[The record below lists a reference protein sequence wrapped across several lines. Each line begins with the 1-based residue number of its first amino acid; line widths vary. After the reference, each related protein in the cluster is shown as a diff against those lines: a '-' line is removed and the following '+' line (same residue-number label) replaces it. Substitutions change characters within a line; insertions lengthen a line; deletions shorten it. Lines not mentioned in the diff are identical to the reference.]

1 MDDYFQI
8 IIYLIIIFAFL
19 NSLFRKKNK
28 GEAPPRSANSRNTE
42 KDNTNPASGYAQ
54 NEKQSEYDILKE
66 IEGLFKGENNSTG
79 RRRMESEIEKA
90 KMRKVPRKEHVEDE
104 EWHSLD
110 KESHEQSADEIQL
123 NRSWHS
129 ITPFKRAPAVDSVIE
144 KEAEKFERM
153 LAERNK
159 EAVFPLNE
167 LREKLY
173 SPGTLQDYIVVSE
186 IIGKPKYLRR

>member
-19 NSLFRKKNK
+19 NSIFRKKNK
-28 GEAPPRSANSRNTE
+28 GETPPRPANSGDIE
-42 KDNTNPASGYAQ
+42 KDKTYSTSGYAQ

-66 IEGLFKGENNSTG
+66 IEGLFKGEDTSTG

-90 KMRKVPRKEHVEDE
+90 KMRKVPESEHVEDK
-104 EWHSLD
+104 EW
-110 KESHEQSADEIQL
+110 HEQSASEHQLDE
-123 NRSWHS
+123 SWHS
-129 ITPFKRAPAVDSVIE
+129 ITQYKRAPAVDSVIE

-159 EAVFPLNE
+159 EAVYPLNE
-167 LREKLY
+167 LLEKLY

>member
-8 IIYLIIIFAFL
+8 LIYLIIIFAFL

-28 GEAPPRSANSRNTE
+28 VETPPRPSDSRDTENENTYSAP
-42 KDNTNPASGYAQ
+42 DDAQ
-54 NEKQSEYDILKE
+54 IEKQNEYDILKE
-66 IEGLFKGENNSTG
+66 IEGLFKGESDSTG
-79 RRRMESEIEKA
+79 RRKMESEIEKA
-90 KMRKVPRKEHVEDE
+90 KMRKVPREEHVEDK

-129 ITPFKRAPAVDSVIE
+129 ITPFKRAPAVDPAIE

-153 LAERNK
+153 LEDRNK

-167 LREKLY
+167 LRKKLH
-173 SPGTLQDYIVVSE
+173 SPETLQDYIVVSE